1 MKNNIAVARLWHKL
15 GKYEYFCLKQLIE
28 TFPDIQFDFHIVL
41 DQDMHHDEWTA
52 KILDLNL
59 NLKTYSKEFMQSYA
73 KIYDIDLQQ
82 YDFNKFIH
90 LYHILIGHYLRRV
103 EMYDYMLTY
112 EYDIIFNTV
121 DLKEVQ
127 ECLIDRI
134 SFGIH
139 EPDNANCDKALL
151 NQICQ
156 LYQTD
161 ITSILKTNNMN
172 LLGCNAGFQGISL
185 KLFDEFLSKSGFNT
199 MLSIF
204 DFDGIYKKDG
214 TEKWGWERTVFDTQ
228 EQSFYSLM
236 NQLYSSEFKILNTD
250 KYFFAPCWDDFDGYI
265 DRAMKSNIVHFTGH
279 VKSTRMFDIIEKS
292 LQNG

>member
-28 TFPDIQFDFHIVL
+28 TFPDLQFDFHIVL
-41 DQDMHHDEWTA
+41 DQDMHYDEWTV

-73 KIYDIDLQQ
+73 KIYDINLQQ
-82 YDFNKFIH
+82 YDFNKCIH
-90 LYHILIGHYLRRV
+90 FYHILIGHYLRRV

-161 ITSILKTNNMN
+161 ITSILKTKFFR
-172 LLGCNAGFQGISL
+172 LA
-185 KLFDEFLSKSGFNT
+185 LFL
-199 MLSIF
+199 
-204 DFDGIYKKDG
+204 
-214 TEKWGWERTVFDTQ
+214 
-228 EQSFYSLM
+228 
-236 NQLYSSEFKILNTD
+236 
-250 KYFFAPCWDDFDGYI
+250 ACC
-265 DRAMKSNIVHFTGH
+265 
-279 VKSTRMFDIIEKS
+279 
-292 LQNG
+292 